1 MSKEIKVPDIGDFDA
16 VEVIEVLVSK
26 GDSVEV
32 DQALI
37 TLESDKA
44 TLEVPATE
52 AGKVAEIKVSEGDK
66 VAEGDV
72 IVILEAADAD
82 GDDEAEESPDDDSEE
97 AEAQEK
103 EKDQEKKKATEST
116 EEHEDDKNED
126 EDSEES
132 DSDEDVEDQKDHK
145 KKEKPK
151 SGSNK
156 KEEKASDKSGSDK
169 QQSDGESG
177 SQLAPVDEKAFS
189 KAHASPAVR
198 KYARELGVDLA
209 NVKGN
214 GRKGRIL
221 KEDVQG
227 HVKKLVEDAK
237 KTGAAATGSGLP
249 EQPEMDYSKFGE
261 VEKVKLS
268 RIRKISA
275 KHVHRSWLLVPH
287 VTQFDEADITE
298 LEDFRQEQKAKA
310 EKRGVKL
317 TLLAFLLKASAVTLE
332 EFPDLNSSLAADGEH
347 LFQKKYMNIG
357 VAVDTKDGLVV
368 PVIRDVDK
376 KGVFDLAE
384 ELGEVGKRARDG
396 KLKREDLQGGCF
408 SISSLG
414 GVGGTA
420 FTPIVNAP
428 EVAILGVS
436 RAKMEPVWV
445 DGPKDRPRDGQFEPR
460 LILPLSLSYDHR
472 VIDGALAA
480 RITGFLSQSLGDI
493 RTLLL

>member
-1 MSKEIKVPDIGDFDA
+1 MSTEIKVPDIGDFDA
-16 VEVIEVLVSK
+16 VEVIEVLVAK

-44 TLEVPATE
+44 TMEVPATQ
-52 AGKVAEIKVSEGDK
+52 AGKIAQLKVSEGDK
-66 VAEGDV
+66 VAQGDV
-72 IVILEAADAD
+72 IALLEAADDSDDEQDA
-82 GDDEAEESPDDDSEE
+82 DEAEEQENLT
-97 AEAQEK
+97 AEDAEGAKEKNKKENKNKKDKQEK
-103 EKDQEKKKATEST
+103 EQDDKDQEASQ
-116 EEHEDDKNED
+116 
-126 EDSEES
+126 S
-132 DSDEDVEDQKDHK
+132 DSDDH
-145 KKEKPK
+145 EKPSESQK
-151 SGSNK
+151 SGA
-156 KEEKASDKSGSDK
+156 KEPSLEKSDTAKSS
-169 QQSDGESG
+169 STSAPAPDGNN
-177 SQLAPVDEKAFS
+177 LAPVDEKAFA
-189 KAHASPAVR
+189 KAHASPSVR
-198 KYARELGVDLA
+198 KYARELGVDLS
-209 NVKGN
+209 NVQGQ

-221 KEDVQG
+221 KEDVQS
-227 HVKKLVEDAK
+227 HVKQLVEQSK
-237 KTGAAATGSGLP
+237 KTGAAAAGAGLP
-249 EQPEMDYSKFGE
+249 EQPEPDYSQFGE
-261 VEKVKLS
+261 VDKVKLS

-298 LEDFRQEQKAKA
+298 LEEFRQEQKAKA

-332 EFPDLNSSLAADGEH
+332 EFPDLNSSLAGDGEH
-347 LFQKKYMNIG
+347 LFHKKYINIG
-357 VAVDTKDGLVV
+357 VAVDTDDGLVV
-368 PVIRDVDK
+368 PVIRDVNK

-384 ELGEVGKRARDG
+384 ELGEVSERARNG
-396 KLKREDLQGGCF
+396 KLKRDDLQGGCF

-436 RAKMEPVWV
+436 RAKMEPVWEET
-445 DGPKDRPRDGQFEPR
+445 PKGGEFQPR

-480 RITGFLSQSLGDI
+480 RVTSFLSQSLGDI

>member
-1 MSKEIKVPDIGDFDA
+1 MSNEIKVPDIGDFDA
-16 VEVIEVLVSK
+16 VEVIEVLVAK

-44 TLEVPATE
+44 TMEVPATA
-52 AGKVAEIKVSEGDK
+52 AGIVAQIKVSEGDK
-66 VAEGDV
+66 VAQGDV
-72 IVILEAADAD
+72 IILLDAPGEQDEEDEDNEEDSSKNTKGKDAASKDEEDAKAD
-82 GDDEAEESPDDDSEE
+82 EKDNVKEESVEEAEEDDSA
-97 AEAQEK
+97 AEDNVTEDNS
-103 EKDQEKKKATEST
+103 KD
-116 EEHEDDKNED
+116 
-126 EDSEES
+126 
-132 DSDEDVEDQKDHK
+132 KDR
-145 KKEKPK
+145 
-151 SGSNK
+151 NT
-156 KEEKASDKSGSDK
+156 
-169 QQSDGESG
+169 GEVSG
-177 SQLAPVDEKAFS
+177 SQLAPVDEKAFAT
-189 KAHASPAVR
+189 AHASPGVR

-209 NVKGN
+209 TVKGH

-221 KEDVQG
+221 QEDIQA
-227 HVKKLVEDAK
+227 HVKQLVEQSKKSGATSADA
-237 KTGAAATGSGLP
+237 GLP

-261 VEKVKLS
+261 VEKTKLS

-275 KHVHRSWLLVPH
+275 RHVHKSWLLVPH

-298 LEDFRQEQKAKA
+298 LEAFRKAQKSRA
-310 EKRGVKL
+310 EKQGVKL
-317 TLLAFLLKASAVTLE
+317 TLLAFLLKASSAALE

-347 LFQKKYMNIG
+347 LFHKKYINIG
-357 VAVDTKDGLVV
+357 VAVETDDGLVV
-368 PVIRDVDK
+368 PVIRDVNH

-384 ELGEVGKRARDG
+384 ELGEVSERARTG

-436 RAKMEPVWV
+436 RAKLTPVWQAV
-445 DGPKDRPRDGQFEPR
+445 QTQTEAAGQFVPR
-460 LILPLSLSYDHR
+460 LMLPLSLSYDHR
-472 VIDGALAA
+472 VIDGAQAA
-480 RITGFLSQSLGDI
+480 RVTSFLSQSLADI

>member
-1 MSKEIKVPDIGDFDA
+1 MAKQIKVPDIGDLDA

-44 TLEVPATE
+44 TMEVPSTE
-52 AGKVAEIKVSEGDK
+52 AGTVAQIKVSEGDN
-66 VAEGDV
+66 VAQGDV
-72 IVILEAADAD
+72 IVVLDAADAD
-82 GDDEAEESPDDDSEE
+82 DDEQEDSTAKDAKEE
-97 AEAQEK
+97 
-103 EKDQEKKKATEST
+103 EKKKDKTAEDAENT
-116 EEHEDDKNED
+116 EEDKASSDDD
-126 EDSEES
+126 A
-132 DSDEDVEDQKDHK
+132 QKKYQKQD
-145 KKEKPK
+145 
-151 SGSNK
+151 GK
-156 KEEKASDKSGSDK
+156 KEEKRDKKLSDDNSEDK
-169 QQSDGESG
+169 PKDKKQEKPSSESTG
-177 SQLAPVDEKAFS
+177 SQLAPVDEKAFA
-189 KAHASPAVR
+189 KAHASPSVR
-198 KYARELGVDLA
+198 KYARELGVELA
-209 NVKGN
+209 NVKGQ

-221 KEDVQG
+221 KEDVQA
-227 HVKKLVEDAK
+227 HVQNLVEQSK
-237 KTGAAATGSGLP
+237 KTGAAGAGSGLP
-249 EQPEMDYSKFGE
+249 EQPELDYSQFGE

-275 KHVHRSWLLVPH
+275 KHVHKSWLLVPH

-298 LEDFRQEQKAKA
+298 LEEFRQEQKAKA
-310 EKRGVKL
+310 AKRGVKL
-317 TLLAFLLKASAVTLE
+317 TLLAFLLKASSVTLE

-347 LFQKKYMNIG
+347 LFQKKYMHIG
-357 VAVDTKDGLVV
+357 VAVDTDDGLVV

-384 ELGEVGKRARDG
+384 ELGDVGQRARNG

-436 RAKMEPVWV
+436 RAKMEPVWE
-445 DGPKDRPRDGQFEPR
+445 DGQFVPR

-472 VIDGALAA
+472 VIDGATAA
-480 RITGFLSQSLGDI
+480 RVTGFLSQSLGDI